1 MSKLKIALVDDHAL
15 LLAGLKMLISAQE
28 DMEVVAE
35 AGGAKDALVIIPS
48 TLPDC
53 ILLDISLPDI
63 SGMDLLPFLKEQLPN
78 TYVIMLTMYEDSEY
92 LNRSMEMGASGF
104 LMKKAMDQDLLYAI
118 RTVSSGGVY
127 IQPDMLKHIMDDKKR
142 HKTITPQDKDRTQWD
157 TLSSREQ
164 EVMLH
169 IAQGFSAREIADR
182 CNLSEKTI
190 ATYRSRGFLKLGISK
205 RSELVAFVLRAELL
219 SK

>member
-1 MSKLKIALVDDHAL
+1 MPKLKIALVDDHAL
-15 LLAGLKMLISAQE
+15 LLAGLKMLISVQE
-28 DMEVVAE
+28 DMGVVAE
-35 AGGAKDALVIIPS
+35 ARNAKEALAIIPS
-48 TLPDC
+48 TTPDC
-53 ILLDISLPDI
+53 ILLDISLPDM
-63 SGMDLLPFLKEQLPN
+63 SGMDLLPLLKERLPS
-78 TYVIMLTMYEDSEY
+78 THVIMLTMYEDAEY

-104 LMKKAMDQDLLYAI
+104 LLKKAMDQDLLYAI

-127 IQPDMLKHIMDDKKR
+127 IHSDMLKDIIENKR
-142 HKTITPQDKDRTQWD
+142 HKTITSQDKDRTLWN

-190 ATYRSRGFLKLGISK
+190 ATYRSRGFIKLGISK
-205 RSELVAFVLRAELL
+205 RSELVAFVFRIGLL
-219 SK
+219 